1 MAATLHSPL
10 SSALSSSFSHKEK
23 KLGNRV
29 LFMKPSFVFETRLLL
44 PSIRAATNFSSSL
57 DPGLSTELDSVAN
70 FSEIVPDTVVF
81 DDFERFP
88 PTAATVSSSL
98 ILGICSLPDT
108 KFKSAVDTA
117 LADSVC
123 YNLEKSDD
131 RMACFFNKALVNI
144 GGDLAKLV
152 PGRVSTEVDARLAYD
167 THAIVRKVH
176 HLLKLYHEIG
186 VPPERLL
193 FKIPST
199 WQGIEAS
206 RLLESEGIQTHMTLV
221 YSFCQAAAAAQAGA
235 SVIQIFV
242 GRLRDWARNHTGDS
256 EVEAALRRGE
266 DPGLALVTKAYN
278 YIHKYGHKSR
288 LMAAAIRN
296 KQDVFNLLGVDYIIS
311 PLKILQSLKESVT
324 PPDEKYSLM
333 RRLST
338 QSAASYTFRDEEL
351 VKWDQYSFASAL
363 GPAAT
368 ELLTAGINGY
378 SNQSERVEELF
389 GKIWPPPNPRE
400 APSAASAHRSPPS
413 ATCVYL
419 LLAVTILATS
429 PRNPILLITLAAGS
443 TMGKKKSDESAAGT
457 KAKQSSKE
465 KLSVSAMLA
474 SMDSKPDKP
483 KKGPTSSKPKPKA
496 APKLSSYTDGI
507 DLPSSD
513 EEEDDMLG
521 SEEEQ
526 KQYDSHRNPSR
537 QTRTESRPLDINIS
551 NKELKKR
558 EKKDLFAN
566 QAAEL
571 AKQEALMDD
580 RDAFTVVIGSRA
592 SVLDGE
598 DEADANVKD
607 ITIDNFSVSARGKE
621 LLKNASV
628 KISHGK
634 RYGLVGP
641 NGKGKS
647 TLLKLLAWRKI
658 PVPKN
663 IDVLL
668 VEQEVVGDDRT
679 ALEAV
684 VSANEELI
692 KLRQEVASL
701 QDDASNVP
709 AGEEEDDAG
718 GKLSELYEK
727 LQLMGSD
734 AAEAQASKILAGLGF
749 TKDMQCRATR
759 SFSGGWRMR
768 ISLARA
774 LFVQPT
780 LLLLDEPTNHLDLR
794 AVLWLE
800 EYLCR
805 WKKTLVV
812 VSHDRDFLNTVCNEI
827 IHLHDMKLHLYR
839 GNFDEFEVGYEQRRK
854 EMNKKFE
861 IYDKQVKAA
870 KRSGSR
876 AQQEKVKDRAKFNAA
891 KEASKNKGKGKV
903 VDEDE
908 PLPEAPQKWRD
919 YTVEFHFPEPTE
931 LTPPLLQLI
940 EVSFSY
946 PNRKDFR
953 LSNVDVGIDM
963 GTRVAIVGPNGAG
976 KSTLLNLLAGDL
988 EPSEGEVRRSQ
999 KLRIGRYSQHFV
1011 DLLTMNETPVQYLL
1025 RLHPDQEGL
1034 SKQEAVRA
1042 KLGKFGLPSHNHLT
1056 PIAKLSGGQKARV
1069 VFASIS
1075 MAKPHILL
1083 LDEPTNHL
1091 DMQSI
1096 DALADALDEFSG
1108 GVVLVSHDSRLISR
1122 VCEDEERSEIWEVKN
1137 GTVKAFPGSFEEY
1150 KEELVKE
1157 IRAEVDD

>member
-1 MAATLHSPL
+1 
-10 SSALSSSFSHKEK
+10 
-23 KLGNRV
+23 
-29 LFMKPSFVFETRLLL
+29 MK
-44 PSIRAATNFSSSL
+44 
-57 DPGLSTELDSVAN
+57 
-70 FSEIVPDTVVF
+70 
-81 DDFERFP
+81 
-88 PTAATVSSSL
+88 
-98 ILGICSLPDT
+98 
-108 KFKSAVDTA
+108 
-117 LADSVC
+117 
-123 YNLEKSDD
+123 
-131 RMACFFNKALVNI
+131 RMMC
-144 GGDLAKLV
+144 
-152 PGRVSTEVDARLAYD
+152 
-167 THAIVRKVH
+167 
-176 HLLKLYHEIG
+176 
-186 VPPERLL
+186 
-193 FKIPST
+193 
-199 WQGIEAS
+199 W
-206 RLLESEGIQTHMTLV
+206 
-221 YSFCQAAAAAQAGA
+221 
-235 SVIQIFV
+235 
-242 GRLRDWARNHTGDS
+242 
-256 EVEAALRRGE
+256 
-266 DPGLALVTKAYN
+266 
-278 YIHKYGHKSR
+278 
-288 LMAAAIRN
+288 
-296 KQDVFNLLGVDYIIS
+296 
-311 PLKILQSLKESVT
+311 
-324 PPDEKYSLM
+324 
-333 RRLST
+333 
-338 QSAASYTFRDEEL
+338 
-351 VKWDQYSFASAL
+351 
-363 GPAAT
+363 
-368 ELLTAGINGY
+368 
-378 SNQSERVEELF
+378 NQ
-389 GKIWPPPNPRE
+389 
-400 APSAASAHRSPPS
+400 
-413 ATCVYL
+413 
-419 LLAVTILATS
+419 
-429 PRNPILLITLAAGS
+429 
-443 TMGKKKSDESAAGT
+443 
-457 KAKQSSKE
+457 
-465 KLSVSAMLA
+465 
-474 SMDSKPDKP
+474 
-483 KKGPTSSKPKPKA
+483 
-496 APKLSSYTDGI
+496 
-507 DLPSSD
+507 
-513 EEEDDMLG
+513 
-521 SEEEQ
+521 EEQ
-526 KQYDSHRNPSR
+526 KQNGVHKQPTR
-537 QTRTESRPLDINIS
+537 QNRSAAKPLEIS
-551 NKELKKR
+551 ISEKELKKR
-558 EKKDLFAN
+558 EKKDVVAN
-566 QAAEL
+566 QAVEL
-571 AKQEALMDD
+571 AKQEALKDD

-598 DEADANVKD
+598 NDADANVKD
-607 ITIDNFSVSARGKE
+607 ITIENFSVSARGKE

-641 NGKGKS
+641 NGMGKS

-679 ALEAV
+679 ALQAV

-692 KLRQEVASL
+692 KLRQEVEYL
-701 QDDASNVP
+701 QDASNMST
-709 AGEEEDDAG
+709 GEQEEDDDEG
-718 GKLSELYEK
+718 NDVGEKLSELYEK

-749 TKDMQCRATR
+749 TKDMQGRPTR

-812 VSHDRDFLNTVCNEI
+812 VSHDRDFLNT
-827 IHLHDMKLHLYR
+827 
-839 GNFDEFEVGYEQRRK
+839 RRK

-876 AQQEKVKDRAKFNAA
+876 AQQEKVKDRAKFTAA
-891 KEASKNKGKGKV
+891 KEASRTRVKERLLKMSNYQK
-903 VDEDE
+903 
-908 PLPEAPQKWRD
+908 PPEMERLHRGVP
-919 YTVEFHFPEPTE
+919 FPEPTE

-946 PNRKDFR
+946 PNREDFR

-963 GTRVAIVGPNGAG
+963 GTSVAIVGPNGAG

-988 EPSEGEVRRSQ
+988 EPTEGEVRRSQ

-1011 DLLTMNETPVQYLL
+1011 DLLTMDETPVQYLL

-1069 VFASIS
+1069 VFTSIS
-1075 MAKPHILL
+1075 MSKPHILL

-1096 DALADALDEFSG
+1096 DALADALDEFTG

-1122 VCEDEERSEIWEVKN
+1122 VCENEERSEIWVVEN
-1137 GTVKAFPGSFEEY
+1137 GTVEAFPGSFEEY